1 MSGVRGLQMNIL
13 QTLNN
18 GELLYGYKSI
28 VLYYEQNVANV
39 TVTKFDARKAR
50 WKQYCKKNH
59 IKFYPLKSGNISNF
73 QAKATPFFCYNSG
86 KVAKTKSLFCHLRN
100 AYAHGNVE
108 KIKINNKWWYY
119 CFEDKTD
126 GGNITMRG
134 QIPTGKLKELI
145 HELKE
150 NQK

>member
-1 MSGVRGLQMNIL
+1 MNIL

-18 GELLYGYKSI
+18 RELLYGYTSI
-28 VLYYEQNVANV
+28 ILYYEQNVASA
-39 TVTKFDARKAR
+39 TVTNFDARKPK

-59 IKFYPLKSGNISNF
+59 IKFYPLNSGNINDF
-73 QAKATPFFCYNSG
+73 QTKATPFFCYNNKG
-86 KVAKTKSLFCHLRN
+86 VKKTLALFRHLRN

-108 KIKINNKWWYY
+108 KIKINNKWYY

-126 GGNITMRG
+126 SGHITMRG
-134 QIPTGKLKELI
+134 QIPKGILKELI
-145 HELKE
+145 QELKE